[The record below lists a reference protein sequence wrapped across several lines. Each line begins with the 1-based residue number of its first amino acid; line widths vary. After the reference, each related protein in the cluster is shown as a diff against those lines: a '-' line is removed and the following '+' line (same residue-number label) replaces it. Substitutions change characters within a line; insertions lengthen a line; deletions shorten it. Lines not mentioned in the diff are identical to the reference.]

1 MSVSGLPPYD
11 DANIFARILR
21 GEIPCTK
28 VAESEHALA
37 FRDINPQAP
46 VHVLVVPKGRFV
58 SAADFCATASDTQI
72 AGFWRLVGEVA
83 KAEGLEARGYR
94 LLTNMGEE
102 GGQEVPH
109 FHVHIF
115 GGRRL
120 GRMVPQ
126 AINQ

>member
-1 MSVSGLPPYD
+1 MSAPYD
-11 DANIFARILR
+11 DDNIFAKILR
-21 GEIPCTK
+21 GEIPCQK
-28 VAESEHALA
+28 LAEDEHALA

-58 SAADFCATASDTQI
+58 SAADFHSQASDAQI
-72 AGFWRLVGEVA
+72 AGFWRLVSQVA
-83 KAEGLEARGYR
+83 KGQGLEARGYR
-94 LLTNMGEE
+94 LLSNIGEE

-120 GRMVPQ
+120 GRMVPPAPQ
-126 AINQ
+126 G

>member
-21 GEIPCTK
+21 GEIPCQK

-58 SAADFCATASDTQI
+58 SAADFHTEASDAEI
-72 AGFWRLVGEVA
+72 AGFWRLVGQVA
-83 KAEGLEARGYR
+83 KAEGLEPRGYR
-94 LLTNMGEE
+94 LLTNMGDE

-109 FHVHIF
+109 FHVHVF

-126 AINQ
+126 G

>member
-21 GEIPCTK
+21 GEIPCKK

-46 VHVLVVPKGRFV
+46 VHVLVVPKGRWV
-58 SAADFCATASDTQI
+58 SAADFHAGASDAEI
-72 AGFWRLVGEVA
+72 AGFWRLVGQVA
-83 KAEGLEARGYR
+83 KAEGLEPRGYR
-94 LLTNMGEE
+94 LLTNMGDE

-109 FHVHIF
+109 FHVHVF

-126 AINQ
+126 G